1 MPEKKA
7 IQRAHRDKAQGKSAS
22 TQAGE
27 FVKTEIAQEKKGSGA
42 AHSQKQAV
50 AIGLSEARRAGVAV
64 RRAPGRYSL
73 SRRIQ
78 ECRQLK

>member
-7 IQRAHRDKAQGKSAS
+7 IQKAHSDKAHGKSAS

-27 FVKTEIAQEKKGSGA
+27 FVKVEMEQEKKGTGA
-42 AHSQKQAV
+42 AHSKKQAV

-64 RRAPGRYSL
+64 GRAPGQ
-73 SRRIQ
+73 RR
-78 ECRQLK
+78 